1 MIRTIVDKVVLPRE
15 ITRFE
20 GSYLER
26 MNRIALIF
34 FYAHVPIL
42 LAIAWFNDRSM
53 LTTAALLAGVLVFPT
68 LGQLA
73 FTNPRAVSNVHGFTA
88 MLMGG
93 VLVEVGQGPMQIE
106 MHFYFFVLLALLAVF
121 ANPMAILIAAGTV
134 AVHHLIGWLLI
145 PTAVFN
151 YQAPWWVVAVHASFV
166 VLESVAACFIARS
179 FFDNVIGFERL
190 VGERTAQL
198 DRRNQDM
205 RLVLDNV
212 EQGFITIDLAGAV
225 QPEYS
230 TVVTRWFGP
239 IDDGTAFAEVL
250 ARISA
255 DTAVAFR
262 LGWDEVV
269 ADVLPLA
276 LTLDQMPRRVVH
288 GERHLAIDYRPILD
302 GATLVRVLVVISDV
316 TAVVQRERAE
326 AESRESLSVFDHVMR
341 DKAGFVEFF
350 EETTRL
356 LDVIDGPATDEAT
369 LKRALHTVKG
379 NAALFG
385 MHTLAEQAHQFESRV
400 EDGDV
405 PAVDERRAV
414 RSTWER
420 VKKNLDI
427 ILGNRQRRMEIDD
440 ADYEQVLVA
449 LLGGVPATAV
459 AEMLRTWRLEPA
471 AVRLARIGEQ
481 ARGLAERLGKGSI
494 RLAINDN
501 GVRLDPAPWAAF
513 WSSFVHVVR
522 NAVDHGIETAEE
534 RLAHGKPAQ
543 ATIALDTELDGSDL
557 VVRISDDGRGI
568 DWSRVAARARA
579 LGLAVTDAGDLERAL
594 FVEGLSTA
602 DQVTDVSGR
611 GVGLSAVRAAAE
623 ALGGAI
629 AVRAGAGS
637 GTTIEFRFPQQGLA
651 ARRGRLTRP
660 PLYSVPR
667 VN

>member
-1 MIRTIVDKVVLPRE
+1 MIRAIVDKIILPRE
-15 ITRFE
+15 VSRFE
-20 GSYLER
+20 GTYLER

-34 FYAHVPIL
+34 FYAHVPL
-42 LAIAWFNDRSM
+42 LLVIAWFNDRS
-53 LTTAALLAGVLVFPT
+53 LAVTAALAAGVLVFPT
-68 LGQLA
+68 LAQVA
-73 FTNPRAVSNVHGFTA
+73 FTSPRAVSNVHGFTA

-121 ANPMAILIAAGTV
+121 ANPVAILIAAATV
-134 AVHHLIGWLLI
+134 AVHHLIGWLLV

-151 YQAPWWVVAVHASFV
+151 YQAPWWVVGVHASFV
-166 VLESVAACFIARS
+166 VLESAAACFIARS

-212 EQGFITIDLAGAV
+212 EQGFVTIDLAGAV

-239 IDDGTAFAEVL
+239 IADGTALADVL
-250 ARISA
+250 GRVSA
-255 DTAVAFR
+255 DTASSFR

-269 ADVLPLA
+269 ADILPLA
-276 LTLDQMPRRVVH
+276 LTLDQLPRRLV
-288 GERHLAIDYRPILD
+288 GGDRHLALDYRPIMD

-326 AESRESLSVFDHVMR
+326 AEGRESLSVFDHVMR

-356 LDVIDGPATDEAT
+356 LDVVEAPATDVAT
-369 LKRALHTVKG
+369 LRRALHTVKG

-385 MHTLAEQAHQFESRV
+385 MQTLAEQAHHLESRV
-400 EDGDV
+400 EDGDL
-405 PAVDERRAV
+405 PAVGERSALRT
-414 RSTWER
+414 TWER
-420 VKKNLDI
+420 VKKNLDVV
-427 ILGNRQRRMEIDD
+427 LGNRQRRLEIDD

-449 LLGGVPATAV
+449 LLGGVPADAV
-459 AEMLRTWRLEPA
+459 AEMLRGWRLEPA

-481 ARGLAERLGKGSI
+481 ARGLAVRLGKGSI
-494 RLAINDN
+494 KLAINDN

-522 NAVDHGIETAEE
+522 NAVDHGIETADE
-534 RLAHGKPAQ
+534 RLARGKPAQ
-543 ATIALDTELDGSDL
+543 ATLALATELEDGDL

-568 DWSRVAARARA
+568 DWSRIAIRAGE
-579 LGLAVTDAGDLERAL
+579 LGLAVGAEGDLERAL
-594 FVEGLSTA
+594 FADGLSTA
-602 DQVTDVSGR
+602 DQVTEVSGR
-611 GVGLSAVRAAAE
+611 GVGMAAARAAAE
-623 ALGGAI
+623 ALGGVV
-629 AVRAGAGS
+629 AVRAGAG
-637 GTTIEFRFPQQGLA
+637 GTIIEFRFPQQGLA

-667 VN
+667 VG